1 MSIAVLVEWQVKA
14 DETATAKALLQKTFA
29 SILNSAGCQRHEV
42 YENQDSPGNIVL
54 LSEWESRDR
63 YAQYME
69 WRKETGILGE
79 FAKTFASL
87 PNIRYFEAIATQL

>member
-1 MSIAVLVEWQVKA
+1 MRDAIKA
-14 DETATAKALLQKTFA
+14 EKVLLQETFA
-29 SILNSAGCQRHEV
+29 STLNYEGGQHYKVC
-42 YENQDSPGNIVL
+42 ENQDEPGNIIL

-79 FAKTFASL
+79 FGKTFARP
-87 PNIRYFEAIATQL
+87 PNIRYFEAIA